1 MEENQVIDI
10 ESQEVVDEPVQ
21 ELPEEPVMS
30 YKERKQLE
38 EARVR
43 TLNKLIKNYK
53 RRMKNPLTIVKNM
66 DNK

>member
-1 MEENQVIDI
+1 MEENQIIDVQ
-10 ESQEVVDEPVQ
+10 SQEVVDEPA
-21 ELPEEPVMS
+21 PEAPTMS

-43 TLNKLIKNYK
+43 TLNKLLKNYR
-53 RRMKNPLTIVKNM
+53 RRMKNPMTIVKNL

>member
-1 MEENQVIDI
+1 MEENQIIDI
-10 ESQEVVDEPVQ
+10 DSQEVIDEPAQ
-21 ELPEEPVMS
+21 EIVEEPKMS

-43 TLNKLIKNYK
+43 TLNKLIKDYK
-53 RRMKNPLTIVKNM
+53 RRMRNPLTIVKSM